1 MLQAA
6 GQPKNELLAESET
19 DFFLKA
25 VDAQIKFVKNAE
37 GKVTGLVLR
46 QGRRETPAQKIE

>member
-1 MLQAA
+1 M
-6 GQPKNELLAESET
+6 

-25 VDAQIKFVKNAE
+25 VDAQIKFVKDAQ

-46 QGRRETPAQKIE
+46 QGRRETPAQKIK